1 MIPTTIID
9 NFFESPEL
17 IRDYALS
24 LDFSK
29 GIGNYP
35 GIRTDGLNNIN
46 EKLFHLILNKVYSI
60 FFGINDNIKI
70 TGKASFQLINDY
82 FENGW
87 FHQDS
92 DDSHIAGVV
101 YLNPQAPLNGGTIIG
116 QSIKKFN
123 VDDCKARND
132 FYDNKEINLDQYRKI
147 RDNFNDCF
155 EDTLIV
161 NNVFNRALIYDSK
174 KFHREN
180 KFFGKTKEDSRLT
193 LVFFMK
199 FITEDSFPP
208 IIRFNSIKG

>member
-17 IRDYALS
+17 VRNYALS

-29 GIGNYP
+29 NGENYP
-35 GIRTDGLNNIN
+35 GVRTDMLNEVNK
-46 EKLFHLILNKVYSI
+46 KLFHLVLNKVYSV
-60 FFGINDNIKI
+60 FFGVNDKVKI
-70 TGKASFQLINDY
+70 TGDITFQLINDY

-87 FHQDS
+87 FHKDS
-92 DDSHIAGVV
+92 LHSHIAGVV

-116 QSIKKFN
+116 QSIKECN
-123 VDDCKARND
+123 VEDYKVRDD
-132 FYDNKEINLDQYRKI
+132 FYADNNIDLEQYRQI
-147 RDNFNDCF
+147 RDNFNACF

-161 NNVFNRALIYDSK
+161 NNVFNRALIYDSQ

-193 LVFFMK
+193 LVFFIK
-199 FITEDSFPP
+199 FIIEDSLPP
-208 IIRFNSIKG
+208 MIRFNSIKE

>member
-17 IRDYALS
+17 IRNYALS

-29 GIGNYP
+29 DSGNYP
-35 GIRTDGLNNIN
+35 GVRTDKLNDIN
-46 EKLFHLILNKVYSI
+46 GNLFRLIVNKVYSV
-60 FFGINDNIKI
+60 FFGVNDTVKI
-70 TGKASFQLINDY
+70 TGNVSFQLINDY

-87 FHQDS
+87 FHKDS
-92 DDSHIAGVV
+92 KDSNIAGVV
-101 YLNPQAPLNGGTIIG
+101 YLNPQAPLNGGTLIG
-116 QSIKKFN
+116 QSIKEYNFEDVK
-123 VDDCKARND
+123 VRDD
-132 FYDNKEINLDQYRKI
+132 FYAGKKVDLEQYRQI
-147 RDNFNDCF
+147 RDNFNACF

-161 NNVFNRALIYDSK
+161 NNVFNRALIYDSQ

-199 FITEDSFPP
+199 FIIEDSLPP
-208 IIRFNSIKG
+208 MIRFNSIKE